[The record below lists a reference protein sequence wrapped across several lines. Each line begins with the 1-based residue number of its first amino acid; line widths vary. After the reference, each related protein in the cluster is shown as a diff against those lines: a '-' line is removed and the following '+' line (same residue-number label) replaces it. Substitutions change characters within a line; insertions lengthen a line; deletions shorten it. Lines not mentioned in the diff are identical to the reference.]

1 MAISDYLRFGLSGL
15 IENDQGVFSEFTGY
29 DPEVYGTGGTGT
41 PPRPGGGPI
50 GQYSLTGPINP
61 YAQAS
66 GLGIMDPQYY
76 GEIDPYEYLYEKGWS
91 GIDPTVDY
99 LNRYDDAITY
109 GGGPESIYEE
119 DIDASREGWLSTGIM
134 PHPEFS
140 IPESL
145 AQEEEDIQSADV
157 LAQTIRETR
166 IGGAETTMESQIA
179 GLGGLG
185 QFGEAGT
192 EDYEV
197 FGGGTGRAGELQSA
211 YEQQLLQSSQQRG
224 EAITT
229 MREQEEDLQEAQKDI
244 QAKQR
249 QGLAPIA
256 EAGGLSAVDTGYG
269 ARIERQQRQL
279 ERGEVTVE
287 EELEDV
293 QAEYKRQEEQY
304 EAELEGIVDV
314 ESAATSDFE
323 LNLQNLGFVQDD
335 SGDWSLAEE
344 GEEAIGTD
352 LSGYRTVYNDLL
364 DNENVEYQAKTDD
377 LNRLYREAL
386 NEGDI
391 AEAYNIEKTG
401 DDLRAAHD
409 QYKQDL
415 DANIQNL
422 QEGAEGRI
430 SFEEPGDEGRA
441 VSWEQFEENRLAEQE
456 AEEARAQ
463 RIANDPWGCDPESSD
478 YESCTLMYNPER
490 VGIVGGEG
498 DPWGDI

>member
-15 IENDQGVFSEFTGY
+15 IGEGDEAYSEFTGY
-29 DPEVYGTGGTGT
+29 DPAVYGTGGTGT
-41 PPRPGGGPI
+41 PPLPGGGPI
-50 GQYSLTGPINP
+50 RQYSLAGNINP
-61 YAQAS
+61 YTQAS

-99 LNRYDDAITY
+99 LKRYQDAIAY
-109 GGGPESIYEE
+109 GGGPENIYEE
-119 DIDASREGWLSTGIM
+119 DIAASREGWLRTGIM
-134 PHPEFS
+134 PHSEFS
-140 IPESL
+140 IPDSL
-145 AQEEEDIQSADV
+145 EQEESDIQLGAE
-157 LAQTIRETR
+157 LAQTIRGTR

-256 EAGGLSAVDTGYG
+256 EAGGLAAVDTGYG
-269 ARIERQQRQL
+269 ARVERQQRQL

-287 EELEDV
+287 EELQDV
-293 QAEYKRQEEQY
+293 QAEYGRQEEAY
-304 EAELEGIVDV
+304 EAELAEVEGL

-344 GEEAIGTD
+344 GEEAIGTE
-352 LSGYRTVYNDLL
+352 LSGYRTVYNETLE
-364 DNENVEYQAKTDD
+364 NENVEYQAEIDR

-391 AEAYNIEKTG
+391 AEAHNIKETG

-415 DANIQNL
+415 DANIFNL
-422 QEGAEGRI
+422 QADAEDRI

-456 AEEARAQ
+456 AAEARAQ

-478 YESCTLMYNPER
+478 YENCTLMYDPER
-490 VGIVGGEG
+490 VGTVGGEA
-498 DPWGDI
+498 PWDI